1 MVIIGNKYEISELIG
16 EGTFGKIY
24 KGKNIRTKEE
34 VAIKIEVINSEMNS
48 LKHETKIYQYLNG
61 NIGIPS
67 LKWYGTDL
75 NHRYMV
81 MSLLGDNLYQL
92 VKKHSIFSLQVTIQ
106 IGIQALQIIEKIHE
120 MGLIHRDIKPDNFLF
135 GINENKHQLFLIDFG
150 ICKRYTNDNG
160 EHIKMNK
167 IKKIIGSFNYCSI
180 NSHLLNELSRRDDLE
195 MLGYVLINI
204 LSGSLLWET
213 LSNENEIMKRKLL
226 LTSNIKIPGI
236 PDIFIVYLNYV
247 KNLEFDAKPDY
258 EYIKNLFINYQDK

>member
-1 MVIIGNKYEISELIG
+1 MVIIGNKYEIIELIG
-16 EGTFGKIY
+16 EGMFGKIY
-24 KGKNIRTKEE
+24 KGINYRTKEE
-34 VAIKIEVINSEMNS
+34 VAIKMEKIDSEMNS

-81 MSLLGDNLYQL
+81 ISLLGDNLSNLLQ
-92 VKKHSIFSLQVTIQ
+92 KHSCFSLQITIQ
-106 IGIQALQIIEKIHE
+106 IGIQALKIIEKIHE

-135 GINENKHQLFLIDFG
+135 GRNENKHQLYLIDFG
-150 ICKRYTNDNG
+150 ICKRYTSDNG
-160 EHIKMNK
+160 EHMKMNK
-167 IKKIIGSFNYCSI
+167 IKKMIGSLNYCSI

-204 LSGSLLWET
+204 ISGNLLWKT
-213 LSNENEIMKRKLL
+213 LSSDNEIMKKKIL
-226 LTSNIKIPGI
+226 LTSDVKIPGI
-236 PDIFIVYLNYV
+236 PDLFIEYLNYV

-258 EYIKNLFINYQDK
+258 EYIKNLFINYQGK